1 MRNLCIVM
9 LAVGTAVFS
18 GACAAQRGSTPPK
31 TALAKTVYFVERDHN
46 EHVHGL
52 SQDKVPK
59 DAAERVVQR
68 VPWGR
73 PVDVESRVDI
83 ELLDRAQL
91 VADTV
96 EDEPLETKAL
106 RDSIAARRKL
116 LDFIEPMAKA
126 RERAVRAYELATLN
140 AGDQD
145 SDDAFEVERQSFIEL
160 EEEMDALF
168 NLLYPDDRN
177 APNAVNLLRVR
188 REMAPLYSQA
198 FGSSAGAEKFAAA
211 VQREID
217 ATHRELEDFAQ
228 KLQQRRTKLRIEAF
242 LSRGGD
248 DVVPTALHVDGYDT
262 IDAKRVA
269 GSDRF
274 GLMLTKSER
283 EELVGLL
290 EDAKDLAEALN
301 RARNSGASLSEALGE
316 LQSDLARR
324 LTEQVRDIEAIE
336 KTLRERDELLESTK
350 TAFENFLEAAKSK
363 LEQAGDDALQA
374 ATNDAK
380 GRLEALKANS
390 AALAEL
396 LAVVEETKR
405 VRDLWRN
412 IRASNALEAIQASAA
427 LAERIGDA
435 REAVRVLLQELADQL
450 ESYGK
455 SLDKQLEDIAAAARD
470 ELKAEFDLHLAPQL
484 ERWKTLATQIGSKLQ
499 VVANLLGVAPQ
510 LQPVSLDLKA
520 PGAVDIPIDDA
531 QDTYVSLAGSP
542 AKVGDTL
549 EIRTSLIDG
558 DEVETRS
565 SAIFK
570 VDRLGWHAV
579 LAPAVVLVHADR
591 LVGQSN
597 DGGFSPAL
605 AWMLRRTPRPDED
618 DFWAKFSRWTE
629 WGIGFHS
636 VLLNFDPDNDTE
648 IGLGL
653 SGGLWRDKLIF
664 GVGYNLMADSS
675 DEGRIYYYVGSSLI
689 PLLQALS
696 AD

>member
-1 MRNLCIVM
+1 MRKLALVT
-9 LAVGTAVFS
+9 LAVCAAVCS
-18 GACAAQRGSTPPK
+18 GACTSQRGSSPPK
-31 TALAKTVYFVERDHN
+31 TALAKTLYFVERDHN
-46 EHVHGL
+46 ENVHGL
-52 SQDKVPK
+52 SQDRVPANP
-59 DAAERVVQR
+59 DERVVQR

-83 ELLDRAQL
+83 ELLDREQL
-91 VADTV
+91 VADTAK
-96 EDEPLETKAL
+96 DEALDTKAL
-106 RDSIAARRKL
+106 RDSIQARRKL
-116 LDFIEPMAKA
+116 LEFVEPMAKA
-126 RERAVRAYELATLN
+126 REEAVRAYERATLN
-140 AGDQD
+140 AADQD
-145 SDDAFEVERQSFIEL
+145 VDDGFEVARESFITL
-160 EEEMDALF
+160 EAEMDDQFDALW
-168 NLLYPDDRN
+168 PDDSRAEN
-177 APNAVNLLRVR
+177 AADLLALR
-188 REMAPLYSQA
+188 RAMAPLYSQA
-198 FGSSAGAEKFAAA
+198 FSSSAGAENFTAA

-217 ATHRELEDFAQ
+217 AAQRELEEFAQ
-228 KLQQRRTKLRIEAF
+228 KLRRRRTKLRIEAF

-274 GLMLTKSER
+274 GLMLSKAER
-283 EELVGLL
+283 EELVALL
-290 EDAKDLAEALN
+290 KDAKDLSDALN
-301 RARNSGASLSEALGE
+301 RARESGASLSEALGE

-336 KTLRERDELLESTK
+336 KTLRERDELIESTK
-350 TAFENFLEAAKSK
+350 AAFDKFLESAKSK
-363 LEQAGDDALQA
+363 LEQAGDEALQT

-380 GRLEALKANS
+380 VRFDALKANS
-390 AALAEL
+390 EALAEL

-412 IRASNALEAIQASAA
+412 IRANNALEAIQASAA
-427 LAERIGDA
+427 LVERIGDA
-435 REAVRVLLQELADQL
+435 RNAVKALLQELAEQL
-450 ESYGK
+450 DSYRK
-455 SLDKQLEDIAAAARD
+455 NLDTQLQDIAKAARD
-470 ELKAEFDLHLAPQL
+470 ELKAEFDIDLAPQV

-499 VVANLLGVAPQ
+499 VVANLLGVAPE
-510 LQPVSLDLKA
+510 LQPVSLDFKA
-520 PGAVDIPIDDA
+520 PKTVDIPIDDA
-531 QDTYVSLAGSP
+531 QDTFVSLAGSP
-542 AKVGDTL
+542 ARVGDTL
-549 EIRTSLIDG
+549 EVRASLIDG
-558 DEVETRS
+558 DNVESRS

-579 LAPAVVLVHADR
+579 FAPSIVLVHADR
-591 LVGQSN
+591 LAGRSD

-605 AWMLRRTPRPDED
+605 AWMLRRTPRPDEHG
-618 DFWAKFSRWTE
+618 FWAGFSRATE
-629 WGIGFHS
+629 WGVGFHA